1 MDLNDVAVFV
11 KVVEAG
17 SFTGAA
23 RMLGQ
28 PKTTVSRKIAV
39 LEAALGARL
48 LQRTTRSLALTDTG
62 RRYYQDCREA
72 LAAIAAANRDVSEAQ
87 GEPSGTLRISAPA
100 DAGSYFVFDAV
111 ADLLA
116 RYPRVKADVILTD
129 ERLNLIEERIDVA
142 FRA

>member
-1 MDLNDVAVFV
+1 
-11 KVVEAG
+11 
-17 SFTGAA
+17 
-23 RMLGQ
+23 
-28 PKTTVSRKIAV
+28 
-39 LEAALGARL
+39 
-48 LQRTTRSLALTDTG
+48 TTRSLALTDTG

-72 LAAIAAANRDVSEAQ
+72 LAAIAAANHDVSEAQ
-87 GEPSGTLRISAPA
+87 AEPSGTLRISAPA

-142 FRA
+142 FRAGPLEDSSLVARRLSPTHHLFCASPRYLDRAGMPRKPADLRDHDCIVLRG